1 MKNFDPSNIYQD
13 DKDYIEEVNDNWET
27 LITDWIQD
35 YKNGIQTKEYV
46 LSVTEKVARYRGDN
60 DLVEMT
66 KQRMGLV

>member
-1 MKNFDPSNIYQD
+1 MRNSSPNLFSD
-13 DKDYIEEVNDNWET
+13 DKDHIEMVSDDWEI

-35 YKNGIQTKEYV
+35 YKNGIQTKEDV